1 MNCAFQFPFFFF
13 FPISTQ
19 DLPTPFCKEA
29 RLTYVHMHERVPRTF
44 YFIVSS
50 PSGLA
55 EAQFHI
61 NYTRKRNV
69 ISNSID
75 SGDEELRDPEEIHF
89 PVFGRG
95 HTQYMPNIFQSIH
108 FKLVI
113 VTFIIVN
120 IFCSNIF

>member
-1 MNCAFQFPFFFF
+1 M
-13 FPISTQ
+13 Q

-50 PSGLA
+50 PTGLA

-61 NYTRKRNV
+61 NFTRKRTV
-69 ISNSID
+69 LSNAVDGGS
-75 SGDEELRDPEEIHF
+75 DEELRDPEEIHV
-89 PVFGRG
+89 PIFGSASCQYCC
-95 HTQYMPNIFQSIH
+95 HTANILQSI
-108 FKLVI
+108 FSKPLVLA
-113 VTFIIVN
+113 TFIIVN

>member
-1 MNCAFQFPFFFF
+1 
-13 FPISTQ
+13 
-19 DLPTPFCKEA
+19 
-29 RLTYVHMHERVPRTF
+29 MHERVPRTL

-50 PSGLA
+50 PNGLA

-69 ISNSID
+69 LSNSID
-75 SGDEELRDPEEIHF
+75 GGDEELRDPEEIHF

-95 HTQYMPNIFQSIH
+95 HCQHTPNILQSIH

-113 VTFIIVN
+113 VILIIVN

>member
-1 MNCAFQFPFFFF
+1 
-13 FPISTQ
+13 
-19 DLPTPFCKEA
+19 
-29 RLTYVHMHERVPRTF
+29 MHERVPRTF

-50 PSGLA
+50 PTGLA

-61 NYTRKRNV
+61 NFTRKRNV
-69 ISNSID
+69 LSNSID
-75 SGDEELRDPEEIHF
+75 GGDEELRDPEEIHV
-89 PVFGRG
+89 PIFG
-95 HTQYMPNIFQSIH
+95 HASSQHHMPNILHSIH